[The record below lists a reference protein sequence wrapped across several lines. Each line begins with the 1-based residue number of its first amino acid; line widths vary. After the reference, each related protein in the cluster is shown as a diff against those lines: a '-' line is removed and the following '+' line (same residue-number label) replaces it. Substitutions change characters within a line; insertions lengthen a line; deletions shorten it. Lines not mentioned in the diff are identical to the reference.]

1 MLNTIMIT
9 PFITCYFVFLAMLL
23 GACMGSFLNCMA
35 WRIVHNEP
43 VSGGRSHCDVCNH
56 TLGIADLIPIISY
69 TVHRGRCRYC
79 GAKLS
84 KIHLIA
90 EIISA
95 MLFAAV
101 LLKFDIS
108 LQALEYVIFACL
120 LMVCSFADLEGR
132 IIPDRFIAAGI
143 AVRAAFFVIL
153 NDPIK
158 VVADDLAGGFGI
170 AGLLLIV
177 VLAFEKLRGIEA
189 MGGGDIKLIFMTGIF
204 LGWKVNLLCLFIAC
218 IIGIITGL
226 VFKTDD
232 EDRTFPWGPS
242 IALAA
247 AVCMLFGNELI
258 EFYLG
263 LF

>member
-1 MLNTIMIT
+1 MLYVS
-9 PFITCYFVFLAMLL
+9 PFITCYFVFLALL
-23 GACMGSFLNCMA
+23 IGACMGSFLNCMA

-43 VSGGRSHCDVCNH
+43 VSKGRSHCDVCNH
-56 TLGIADLIPIISY
+56 PLGIADLIPVISY
-69 TVHRGRCRYC
+69 TSHRGRCRYC
-79 GAKLS
+79 GAKLP
-84 KIHLIA
+84 KVHLIA

-95 MLFAAV
+95 VMFAAV

-132 IIPDRFIAAGI
+132 IIPDRFIVAGI
-143 AVRAAFFVIL
+143 VVRTAFFVIL

-158 VVADDLAGGFGI
+158 AAADDLAGGFGI
-170 AGLLLIV
+170 AGLLLII

-204 LGWKVNLLCLFIAC
+204 LGWKINLLCLFIAC
-218 IIGIITGL
+218 TTGIVTGL

-247 AVCMLFGNELI
+247 AICMLFGNEAV